1 MNIIQYTVSELK
13 DPTGILSGERYEFH
27 LFLEFEDDDELLEED
42 AAGIRTIYVVDG
54 EADKIMA
61 TYFFKKGT
69 EQALDFELE
78 DEELEEVLV
87 FCREN
92 VKKVEET
99 SSNN

>member
-1 MNIIQYTVSELK
+1 MNITQYTVSELK
-13 DPTGILSGERYEFH
+13 DPTGILTGKRYEFH
-27 LFLEFEDDDELLEED
+27 LFLEFDEEDELLEED

-54 EADKIMA
+54 EEDKITG

-78 DEELEEVLV
+78 EEEIQEVLA

-92 VKKVEET
+92 AEKVEET
-99 SSNN
+99 TNNQ

>member
-1 MNIIQYTVSELK
+1 MNITQSTVTELR
-13 DPTGILSGERYEFH
+13 DPTGILTGKRYEVY
-27 LFLEFEDDDELLEED
+27 LYLEFEEDDELLEED

-54 EADKIMA
+54 EADKVTA

-78 DEELEEVLV
+78 DEEIEEVLA

-92 VKKVEET
+92 VEKVEET
-99 SSNN
+99 SNNN